1 MLNVIK
7 YFLIGS
13 YGLPLFFALVL
24 VSLGIAISIGE
35 ADYIGVNSFP
45 GAVIATYFFLFTGI
59 GKNNKKYIM
68 KRDFPISFFKIN
80 LSKFISF
87 YVMLIL
93 LSVIIFY
100 FEMSRGAELMPTLI
114 ELLKIYI
121 GYYFGASFLGK
132 MFEIT
137 DTKTVVNIPNVL
149 YILTAIILS
158 AILFFE
164 RPDVLQMQGIPS
176 NGIYGAMLYLS
187 ILLLMTIADFVSIQ
201 FNRNKFAVA

>member
-1 MLNVIK
+1 
-7 YFLIGS
+7 
-13 YGLPLFFALVL
+13 

-149 YILTAIILS
+149 YILTASDARDTFKWNLWS
-158 AILFFE
+158 YALFINFIANDHS
-164 RPDVLQMQGIPS
+164 RLCV
-176 NGIYGAMLYLS
+176 Y
-187 ILLLMTIADFVSIQ
+187 TI
-201 FNRNKFAVA
+201 